1 MIIAGIAY
9 LNIPW
14 LLITVLISWFIVWFI
29 ETWRKVQQLPPGPFP
44 LPLIGNLHLLRKD
57 IHLSMDRLSLEY
69 GSVFTLWMANIP
81 FVVITDTD
89 VARQVTMSTT
99 FTDRNGL
106 YVGETLYTRGGKDI
120 IMGHYGRALQ
130 MQRRLVHGS
139 LKLFGNDM
147 SGIEARIQKSASV
160 LCNTFEKNAGNPNF
174 NPSLDVE
181 LACFN
186 VMYEIVCGE
195 RVGKTDPNFTTL
207 QKTVFVMM
215 QSGVTLSLMNFY
227 PILRHFP
234 NPELYEI
241 LKVVKE
247 RDVVLQQILERAE
260 RTFQPGAVTNYVEGL
275 LQAKHDIELE
285 EGQSLFRL

>member
-1 MIIAGIAY
+1 
-9 LNIPW
+9 
-14 LLITVLISWFIVWFI
+14 
-29 ETWRKVQQLPPGPFP
+29 
-44 LPLIGNLHLLRKD
+44 
-57 IHLSMDRLSLEY
+57 MDRLSLEY

-160 LCNTFEKNAGNPNF
+160 LCNTFEKNAG
-174 NPSLDVE
+174 
-181 LACFN
+181 
-186 VMYEIVCGE
+186 
-195 RVGKTDPNFTTL
+195 
-207 QKTVFVMM
+207 
-215 QSGVTLSLMNFY
+215 
-227 PILRHFP
+227 
-234 NPELYEI
+234 
-241 LKVVKE
+241 
-247 RDVVLQQILERAE
+247 
-260 RTFQPGAVTNYVEGL
+260 
-275 LQAKHDIELE
+275 
-285 EGQSLFRL
+285 